1 MIVQPRKNAK
11 IARELWVFHL
21 KLLVIILCLLPWV
34 AFGLGVGST
43 REEVVEVLGEPTAT
57 ARKGPTEMLYYSGGV
72 IDIRAGKVARLDSG
86 FDTIIK
92 KRAKGLVKYDGRW
105 MTTNEAERLEG
116 IKAVGLAEER
126 AKAKPVSAGRPISDV
141 NAPDAGKIEIVAN
154 GGKAVD
160 LSSLLVPGKV
170 TIVDFYADWC
180 GPCRA
185 MSPTLEGLASQDA
198 DVYLRKVDIVN
209 WSSEVTAQYALNS
222 IPNVRVYDRRG
233 RLVGEPTASPQAVV
247 RFVHEA
253 K

>member
-1 MIVQPRKNAK
+1 MSRAAFLLLIIF
-11 IARELWVFHL
+11 IAST
-21 KLLVIILCLLPWV
+21 
-34 AFGLGVGST
+34 AFGLGVGSS
-43 REEVVEVLGEPTAT
+43 REEVIAVLGEPTAT

-72 IDIRAGKVARLDSG
+72 IDIQQGKVSRLDSG
-86 FDTIIK
+86 FGTIIA

-126 AKAKPVSAGRPISDV
+126 AKAKPISAGRPISDV
-141 NAPDAGKIEIVAN
+141 NTPDASKIEVVAN
-154 GGKAVD
+154 GGKKVE

-222 IPNVRVYDRRG
+222 IPNVRVYNRQG

-247 RFVHEA
+247 RYVHEA